1 MAASTHATSL
11 GVLFPTQVLDE
22 GMQARPRSS
31 DRQVVRAAAHVVRTG
46 GNPVPSPRC
55 QAKRGDRIDEI
66 ASCRSEKSAEV
77 VQDARVMPW

>member
-1 MAASTHATSL
+1 MRGCRLGHAA
-11 GVLFPTQVLDE
+11 
-22 GMQARPRSS
+22 RI
-31 DRQVVRAAAHVVRTG
+31 VRLCAQAAHVVRTG